1 MRSIDI
7 EQIDSHRHRNNSGS
21 NNNISNS
28 RKRKNDP
35 APKVRCFFLQKCF
48 ILGSRYVKLCV
59 YNSIEYILVRC
70 KVSNTFL

>member
-28 RKRKNDP
+28 KKRKNDP
-35 APKVRCFFLQKCF
+35 APEEGFFFTKMLYSWFQICQ
-48 ILGSRYVKLCV
+48 VVCV
-59 YNSIEYILVRC
+59 Q
-70 KVSNTFL
+70 